1 MSNTKKATKFN
12 VYLNG
17 RLISS
22 VWGQD
27 ESREDVRRCL
37 IEQDGY
43 NARIIVRID
52 HSATL
57 PKTVAQPVAA

>member
-1 MSNTKKATKFN
+1 MSNNKKATKFN

-17 RLISS
+17 RRIDS

-37 IEQDGY
+37 VEHDGY
-43 NARIIVRID
+43 DARIIVRID
-52 HSATL
+52 HRATL
-57 PKTVAQPVAA
+57 PNTIAQPVVA

>member
-1 MSNTKKATKFN
+1 MSNTKKATKFV

-17 RLISS
+17 RRIDS

-27 ESREDVRRCL
+27 ESPEDVRRCL
-37 IEQDGY
+37 IEHDGY
-43 NARIIVRID
+43 DARITVRID

-57 PKTVAQPVAA
+57 PKTVAQSVAA